1 MVENDPTLLRLSQD
15 MFSEAKSHKELTPL
29 ETPEV
34 NDFDEFLV
42 LLNHIMTQAPECT
55 EFLDRS

>member
-1 MVENDPTLLRLSQD
+1 

-29 ETPEV
+29 ETSEV
-34 NDFDEFLV
+34 NNFDEFLV

-55 EFLDRS
+55 EFLDPKNRRT